1 MYIADI
7 LEQYFRAEKYS
18 RLNNFN
24 EMKKIL
30 TMLNMLTQTQNGV
43 VLWADHD
50 PALFIVI
57 ILIVKKKTTNRNL
70 PLCKQCTKPLRLVN
84 SYLKPFIP

>member
-7 LEQYFRAEKYS
+7 LEQYFRAETYS
-18 RLNNFN
+18 RLDNFN
-24 EMKKIL
+24 EIKKIL
-30 TMLNMLTQTQNGV
+30 TMLNLLTQTQNGV

-57 ILIVKKKTTNRNL
+57 ILIARKQTNRNI
-70 PLCKQCTKPLRLVN
+70 PLCKQCAKPLRLVN
-84 SYLKPFIP
+84 SYLKPFIL

>member
-7 LEQYFRAEKYS
+7 LERYFRAETYS

-57 ILIVKKKTTNRNL
+57 ILIAKKNN
-70 PLCKQCTKPLRLVN
+70 KQKFTIV
-84 SYLKPFIP
+84 